1 MSFGC
6 AHAIPGSGR
15 DHLTSH
21 ADVIADCA
29 LDHRS
34 PALNAHY
41 AARLAAARMAHRI
54 TWRPGF
60 LRCSQPT
67 GSRNLS
73 MTVEEPDLD
82 LRAPSVQVSE
92 PTRRRI
98 ALRRI
103 GAVFAGV
110 AGIGAV
116 LGGFTGYW
124 SAYRT
129 VTTEFL
135 APALP
140 KANVF
145 RLSIAIMPFANLSGD

>member
-1 MSFGC
+1 
-6 AHAIPGSGR
+6 
-15 DHLTSH
+15 
-21 ADVIADCA
+21 
-29 LDHRS
+29 
-34 PALNAHY
+34 
-41 AARLAAARMAHRI
+41 
-54 TWRPGF
+54 
-60 LRCSQPT
+60 
-67 GSRNLS
+67 

-82 LRAPSVQVSE
+82 SSAPSVSE

-129 VTTEFL
+129 ITTEFL

-140 KANVF
+140 KPTGS
-145 RLSIAIMPFANLSGD
+145 RLSIAIMPFANLSGDTAEDYFADGMVDNLTTDLSTQIAGLMVAG